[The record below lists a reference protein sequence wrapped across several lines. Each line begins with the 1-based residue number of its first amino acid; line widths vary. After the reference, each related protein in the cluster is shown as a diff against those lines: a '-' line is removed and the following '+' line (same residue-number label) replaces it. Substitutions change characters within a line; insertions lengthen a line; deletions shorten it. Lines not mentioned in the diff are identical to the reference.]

1 MYEDLQIDI
10 ANKDSLTKWCTELKC
25 SKKDLIDA
33 VLTIGNKAK
42 KVNDFLILNRKKKS
56 DFR

>member
-1 MYEDLQIDI
+1 MYEDLQINI
-10 ANKDSLTKWCTELKC
+10 ANKESLTKWCTELKC

-42 KVNDFLILNRKKKS
+42 KVNDFLILNRKK
-56 DFR
+56 RE